1 MRHRR
6 QNSQASIKQHE
17 IYQPSALQVS
27 LFTSHYPL
35 SPHFIKTS
43 NFKQSPGVKP
53 RDFDTKPFNR
63 SALALQLPYTSCT
76 PVTQPTE
83 ISDPIS
89 SQGCSCSGEHSRN
102 AVSLTSY
109 KVKDSSC
116 CRWNRQTVRSYRKK
130 LIVGMQHQE
139 QYCCRQ
145 PQAGETVLMLQND
158 TSHPMCMCA
167 CMGKRDSA

>member
-1 MRHRR
+1 MRYINH
-6 QNSQASIKQHE
+6 QLCKFLFLPAVTHFPLTLSKPLILNN
-17 IYQPSALQVS
+17 LLVS
-27 LFTSHYPL
+27 NQETL
-35 SPHFIKTS
+35 
-43 NFKQSPGVKP
+43 
-53 RDFDTKPFNR
+53 TKPFNR

-89 SQGCSCSGEHSRN
+89 SQGCRCSWEHSRN

-109 KVKDSSC
+109 RVKGSSC

-130 LIVGMQHQE
+130 LIVGMEHQE